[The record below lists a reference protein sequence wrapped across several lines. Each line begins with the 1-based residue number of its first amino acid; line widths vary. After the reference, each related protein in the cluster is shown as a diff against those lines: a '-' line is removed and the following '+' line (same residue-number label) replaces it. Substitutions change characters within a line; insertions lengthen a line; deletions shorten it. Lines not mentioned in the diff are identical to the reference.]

1 MPFHGRFCFAAERKP
16 LPTEPKVGVE
26 QGQQGHQDAGLLEA
40 QNEAATQVFNNEAL
54 QACEHCGRTF
64 MEDR

>member
-1 MPFHGRFCFAAERKP
+1 MPFCGLFFFAAERKP

-26 QGQQGHQDAGLLEA
+26 PGQPGHEDAGLLEA